1 MNIYYYLVNL
11 WPMLVLLVLIV
22 LVDGVRKLL
31 HKNKAFRD

>member
-11 WPMLVLLVLIV
+11 WPMLIVLVLIV

-31 HKNKAFRD
+31 QKNSSR